1 MYFSGFA
8 DEAGASID
16 VQIKATKEAGWKYI
30 ELRNID
36 GVNITDITDE
46 AFDTVC
52 QKLADAGIQVNAFG
66 SNVANWGK
74 SPFSEKDFERS
85 CEELKRAVPRMKALG
100 VPYLRAMSFKAAG
113 TPITL
118 ENSASILEKVKKL
131 VEICE
136 DNGIVYCHENCM
148 NYFSQSYELIA
159 RLSDAIPSKSFAFL
173 YDSGNQVYK
182 DNKMGTEP
190 FEKQTAWGM
199 YQAMKDRIVHVHIKD
214 GVPVRDEKTGAYT
227 DKFTF
232 AGEGN
237 ADVPRI
243 LRDLKASGY
252 DGGYSIEP
260 HMVVVYHEAANQEDK
275 SREQFDNYV
284 MYAKKFESL
293 YHSIS

>member
-52 QKLADAGIQVNAFG
+52 QKLSDADIRVNAFG

-74 SPFSEKDFERS
+74 NPLVEADFVRS
-85 CEELKRAVPRMKALG
+85 CEELRRAVPRMKALG
-100 VPYLRAMSFKAAG
+100 VSYIRGMSFKAAG
-113 TPITL
+113 VPITK
-118 ENSASILEKVKKL
+118 ENTAAILDKVKKL

-136 DNGIVYCHENCM
+136 DSGIVYCHENCM
-148 NYFSQSYELIA
+148 NYFSQSYELMEQ
-159 RLSDAIPSKSFAFL
+159 LSDAIPSKAFALL

-182 DNKMGTEP
+182 DNKMGP
-190 FEKQTAWGM
+190 QPYEKQTAWGM
-199 YQAMKDRIVHVHIKD
+199 YEAMRDRIVHVHIKD
-214 GVPVRDEKTGAYT
+214 GVPVRNEKTGEMT
-227 DKFTF
+227 DHFTF

-237 ADVPRI
+237 ADLPRI
-243 LRDLKASGY
+243 LRDLKARGY

-260 HMVVVYHEAANQEDK
+260 HMVVVYHEDAGREDK
-275 SREQFDNYV
+275 RREQFENYV
-284 MYAKKFESL
+284 AYAKKFEEL
-293 YHSIS
+293 FYSI